1 MMNGRTCLITGA
13 TDGIGKEAAIE
24 LAKKGCNLILIGRN
38 KKKGEKVVEQIRKVA
53 ESYVDIDYFTAD
65 LMLMKEVSRVADEV
79 SRKYPKIDVLLNNV
93 GAYFAFRGVTEEGF
107 ERTFALNHLGYFLMT
122 KKLLPLVEKS
132 NYKRIVNVSSSA
144 HYGIDFE
151 FDNLNG
157 EKKYSGF
164 DVYKKSKLAN
174 VMFTYELAKRVKDK
188 GITANCLH
196 PGFVSTNFGKNNNFL
211 WRNVIRVA
219 MWLTAINVKD
229 GAKTSIHLACSDE
242 VKDITGRF
250 FANCEVKKG
259 SSKAK
264 NEEHNR
270 RLWDISEDYVKKFV

>member
-1 MMNGRTCLITGA
+1 
-13 TDGIGKEAAIE
+13 
-24 LAKKGCNLILIGRN
+24 
-38 KKKGEKVVEQIRKVA
+38 
-53 ESYVDIDYFTAD
+53 
-65 LMLMKEVSRVADEV
+65 MLMKEVSRVADEV
-79 SRKYPKIDVLLNNV
+79 SRKYPKIDILLNNV

-122 KKLLPLVEKS
+122 KKLLPLIEKS

-164 DVYKKSKLAN
+164 DIYKKSKLAN

-250 FANCEVKKG
+250 FANCQVKKG

-264 NEEHNR
+264 NDEHNR
-270 RLWDISEDYVKKFV
+270 RLWDISENYVKKFV

>member
-1 MMNGRTCLITGA
+1 MRGLTSLITGA

-38 KKKGEKVVEQIRKVA
+38 KEKGEKVVEEIRKVA
-53 ESYVDIDYFTAD
+53 ENHVDIDYFVAD

-79 SRKYPKIDVLLNNV
+79 SRKYPKIDILLNNV
-93 GAYFAFRGVTEEGF
+93 GAYFAFRDVTEEGF

-132 NYKRIVNVSSSA
+132 DYKRIVNVSSSA

-151 FDNLNG
+151 FDNMNG

-164 DVYKKSKLAN
+164 DIYKRSKLAN
-174 VMFTYELAKRVKDK
+174 VMFTYELAKRIEGT

-219 MWLTAINVKD
+219 MWLTAISVKD

-250 FANCEVKKG
+250 FANSQIKKG

-270 RLWDISEDYVKKFV
+270 KLWELSEEFVEKFV

>member
-1 MMNGRTCLITGA
+1 MNGRTCLITGA

-38 KKKGEKVVEQIRKVA
+38 KEKGEKVVEEIRKVA
-53 ESYVDIDYFTAD
+53 ENHVDIDYFVAD

-93 GAYFAFRGVTEEGF
+93 GAYFAFRDVTEEGF

-132 NYKRIVNVSSSA
+132 DYKRIVNVSSSA

-151 FDNLNG
+151 FDNMNG

-174 VMFTYELAKRVKDK
+174 VMFTYELAKRIEGT

-219 MWLTAINVKD
+219 MWLTAISVKD

-250 FANCEVKKG
+250 FANSQIKKG

-270 RLWDISEDYVKKFV
+270 KLWELSEEFVEKFV

>member
-1 MMNGRTCLITGA
+1 MRGLTSLITGA

-24 LAKKGCNLILIGRN
+24 LAKKGCNLILIGRS
-38 KKKGEKVVEQIRKVA
+38 KEKGDKVVEEIRKVA
-53 ESYVDIDYFTAD
+53 DSYVDIDYFTAD

-79 SRKYPKIDVLLNNV
+79 SRKYPRIDILLNNV
-93 GAYFAFRGVTEEGF
+93 GAYFAFRDVTEEGF

-132 NYKRIVNVSSSA
+132 DYKRIVNVSSSA

-151 FDNLNG
+151 FDNMNG

-174 VMFTYELAKRVKDK
+174 VMFTYELAKRIEGT

-219 MWLTAINVKD
+219 MWLTAISVKD

-250 FANCEVKKG
+250 FANSQIKKG

-270 RLWDISEDYVKKFV
+270 KLWELSEEFVEKFV

>member
-1 MMNGRTCLITGA
+1 MRGLTCLITGA

-24 LAKKGCNLILIGRN
+24 LAKKGCNLILIGRS
-38 KKKGEKVVEQIRKVA
+38 KEKGDKVVEEIRKVA
-53 ESYVDIDYFTAD
+53 DSYVDIDYFTAD

-93 GAYFAFRGVTEEGF
+93 GAYFAFRDVTEEGF

-132 NYKRIVNVSSSA
+132 DYKRIVNVSSSA

-151 FDNLNG
+151 FDNMNG

-164 DVYKKSKLAN
+164 DIYKRSKLAN
-174 VMFTYELAKRVKDK
+174 VMFTYELAKRIEGT

-219 MWLTAINVKD
+219 MWLTAISVRD

-250 FANCEVKKG
+250 FANSQIKKG

-270 RLWDISEDYVKKFV
+270 KLWELSEEFVEKFV

>member
-1 MMNGRTCLITGA
+1 MNGRTCLITGA
-13 TDGIGKEAAIE
+13 TDGIGKEAAVE

-38 KKKGEKVVEQIRKVA
+38 KEKGEKVVEQIRKVA
-53 ESYVDIDYFTAD
+53 DSYVDIDYFTAD

-93 GAYFAFRGVTEEGF
+93 GAYFAFRGLTEEGF

-164 DVYKKSKLAN
+164 DIYKKSKLAN

-270 RLWDISEDYVKKFV
+270 KLWDISEDYVKKFV

>member
-1 MMNGRTCLITGA
+1 MNGRTCLITGA

-24 LAKKGCNLILIGRN
+24 LAKKGCNLILIGRS
-38 KKKGEKVVEQIRKVA
+38 KEKGEKVVEQIRKVA
-53 ESYVDIDYFTAD
+53 ESHVDIDYFTAN
-65 LMLMKEVSRVADEV
+65 LMLMKEISRVADEV
-79 SRKYPKIDVLLNNV
+79 SRKYPRIDILLNNV
-93 GAYFAFRGVTEEGF
+93 GAYFAFRDVTEEGF

-132 NYKRIVNVSSSA
+132 DYKRIVNVSSSA

-151 FDNLNG
+151 FDNING
-157 EKKYSGF
+157 EKKYTGF
-164 DVYKKSKLAN
+164 DTYKKSKLAN
-174 VMFTYELAKRVKDK
+174 VMFTYELAKRIEGT

-196 PGFVSTNFGKNNNFL
+196 PGFVSTNFGKNNNFF
-211 WRNVIRVA
+211 WRNFIRVA

-242 VKDITGRF
+242 VKDITGKF

-264 NEEHNR
+264 IE
-270 RLWDISEDYVKKFV
+270 LS

>member
-1 MMNGRTCLITGA
+1 MRGLTCLITGA

-53 ESYVDIDYFTAD
+53 DNYVDIDYFTAD

-93 GAYFAFRGVTEEGF
+93 GAYFAFRDVTEEGF

-132 NYKRIVNVSSSA
+132 DYKRIVNVSSSA

-151 FDNLNG
+151 FDNMNG

-174 VMFTYELAKRVKDK
+174 VMFTYELAKRIEGT

-219 MWLTAINVKD
+219 MWLTAISVRD

-250 FANCEVKKG
+250 FANSQIKKG

-270 RLWDISEDYVKKFV
+270 KLWELSEEFVEKFV

>member
-1 MMNGRTCLITGA
+1 MNGRTCLITGA

-24 LAKKGCNLILIGRN
+24 LAKKGCNLILIGRS
-38 KKKGEKVVEQIRKVA
+38 KEKGEKVVEQIRKVA
-53 ESYVDIDYFTAD
+53 DSYVDIDYFTAD

-79 SRKYPKIDVLLNNV
+79 SRKYPKIDILLNNV
-93 GAYFAFRGVTEEGF
+93 GALFSFRDVTEEGF

-132 NYKRIVNVSSSA
+132 DYKRIVNVSSSA

-151 FDNLNG
+151 FDNMNG
-157 EKKYSGF
+157 EKKYTGF
-164 DVYKKSKLAN
+164 DTYKKSKLAN
-174 VMFTYELAKRVKDK
+174 VMFTYELAKRIEGT

-196 PGFVSTNFGKNNNFL
+196 PGFVSTNFGKNNSFL
-211 WRNVIRVA
+211 WRNFIRVA
-219 MWLTAINVKD
+219 MWLIAINVKD

-264 NEEHNR
+264 NEEHNQK
-270 RLWDISEDYVKKFV
+270 LWELSEEFVKPFL

>member
-1 MMNGRTCLITGA
+1 MRGLTCLITGA

-38 KKKGEKVVEQIRKVA
+38 KEKGEKVVEEIRKVA
-53 ESYVDIDYFTAD
+53 DSYVDIDYFTAD

-93 GAYFAFRGVTEEGF
+93 GAYFAFRDVTEEGF

-132 NYKRIVNVSSSA
+132 DYKRIVNVSSSA

-151 FDNLNG
+151 FDNMNG

-164 DVYKKSKLAN
+164 DIYKRSKLAN
-174 VMFTYELAKRVKDK
+174 VMFTYELAKRIEGT

-219 MWLTAINVKD
+219 MWLTAISVKD

-250 FANCEVKKG
+250 FANSQIKKG

-270 RLWDISEDYVKKFV
+270 KLWELSEEFVEKFV

>member
-1 MMNGRTCLITGA
+1 MNGRTCLITGA

-24 LAKKGCNLILIGRN
+24 LAKKGCNLILIGRS
-38 KKKGEKVVEQIRKVA
+38 KEKGEKVVEQIRKVA
-53 ESYVDIDYFTAD
+53 ESHVDIDYFTAD

-79 SRKYPKIDVLLNNV
+79 SRKYPRIDILLNNV
-93 GAYFAFRGVTEEGF
+93 GAVFAFRGVTEEGF

-132 NYKRIVNVSSSA
+132 DYKRIVNVSSSA

-151 FDNLNG
+151 FDNING
-157 EKKYSGF
+157 EKKYTGF
-164 DVYKKSKLAN
+164 DTYKKSKLAN
-174 VMFTYELAKRVKDK
+174 VMFTYELAKRIEGT

-196 PGFVSTNFGKNNNFL
+196 PGFVSTNFGKNNSFL
-211 WRNVIRVA
+211 WRNFIRVA
-219 MWLTAINVKD
+219 MWLIAINVKD

-242 VKDITGRF
+242 VKDITGKF

-264 NEEHNR
+264 NEEHNQK
-270 RLWDISEDYVKKFV
+270 LWELSEEFVKPFL

>member
-1 MMNGRTCLITGA
+1 MRGLTSLITGA

-24 LAKKGCNLILIGRN
+24 LAKKGCNLILIGRS
-38 KKKGEKVVEQIRKVA
+38 KEKGDKVVEEIRKVA
-53 ESYVDIDYFTAD
+53 DSYVDIDYFTAD

-93 GAYFAFRGVTEEGF
+93 GAYFAFRDVTEEGF

-132 NYKRIVNVSSSA
+132 DYKRIVNVSSSA

-151 FDNLNG
+151 FDNMNG
-157 EKKYSGF
+157 EKNYSGF
-164 DVYKKSKLAN
+164 DVYKRSKLAN
-174 VMFTYELAKRVKDK
+174 VMFTYELAKRIEGS

-219 MWLTAINVKD
+219 MWLTAISVKD

-250 FANCEVKKG
+250 FANSQIKKG

-270 RLWDISEDYVKKFV
+270 KLWELSEEFVEKFV

>member
-1 MMNGRTCLITGA
+1 MRGLTSLITGA

-24 LAKKGCNLILIGRN
+24 LAKKGCNLILIGRS
-38 KKKGEKVVEQIRKVA
+38 KEKGDKVVEEIRKVA
-53 ESYVDIDYFTAD
+53 DSYVDIDYFTAD

-93 GAYFAFRGVTEEGF
+93 GAYFAFRDVTEEGF

-132 NYKRIVNVSSSA
+132 DYKRIVNVSSSA

-151 FDNLNG
+151 FDNMNG
-157 EKKYSGF
+157 EKNYSGF

-174 VMFTYELAKRVKDK
+174 VMFTYELAKRIEGT

-219 MWLTAINVKD
+219 MWLTAISVKD

-250 FANCEVKKG
+250 FANSQIKKG

-270 RLWDISEDYVKKFV
+270 KLWELSEEFVEKFV

>member
-1 MMNGRTCLITGA
+1 MRGRICLITGA

-24 LAKKGCNLILIGRN
+24 LAKKGCNLILIGRS
-38 KKKGEKVVEQIRKVA
+38 KEKGEKVVEQIRKVA
-53 ESYVDIDYFTAD
+53 ESHVDIDYFTAD

-79 SRKYPKIDVLLNNV
+79 SKKYPRIDILLNNV
-93 GAYFAFRGVTEEGF
+93 GALFSFRDVTEEGF

-132 NYKRIVNVSSSA
+132 DYKRIVNVSSSA

-151 FDNLNG
+151 FDNMNG
-157 EKKYSGF
+157 EKKYTGF
-164 DVYKKSKLAN
+164 DTYKKSKLAN
-174 VMFTYELAKRVKDK
+174 VMFTYELAKRIEGT

-196 PGFVSTNFGKNNNFL
+196 PGFVSTNFGKNNSFL
-211 WRNVIRVA
+211 WRHFIRVA
-219 MWLTAINVKD
+219 MWLTAISVKD
-229 GAKTSIHLACSDE
+229 GAKTSIHLACSDK
-242 VKDITGRF
+242 VKGITGKF

-264 NEEHNR
+264 NEEHNQK
-270 RLWDISEDYVKKFV
+270 LWELSEEFVKPFL

>member
-1 MMNGRTCLITGA
+1 MRGLTCLITGA

-24 LAKKGCNLILIGRN
+24 LAKKGCNLILIGRS
-38 KKKGEKVVEQIRKVA
+38 KEKGDKVVEEIRKIA
-53 ESYVDIDYFTAD
+53 DSYVDIDYFTAD

-79 SRKYPKIDVLLNNV
+79 SRKYPKIDILLNNV
-93 GAYFAFRGVTEEGF
+93 GAYFAFRDVTEEGF

-132 NYKRIVNVSSSA
+132 DYKRIVNVSSSA

-151 FDNLNG
+151 FDNMNG

-174 VMFTYELAKRVKDK
+174 VMFTYELAKRIEGT

-219 MWLTAINVKD
+219 MWLTAISVKD

-250 FANCEVKKG
+250 FANSQIKKG

-270 RLWDISEDYVKKFV
+270 KLWELSEEFVEKFV

>member
-1 MMNGRTCLITGA
+1 MNGRTCLITGA

-38 KKKGEKVVEQIRKVA
+38 KEKGEKVVEEIRKVA
-53 ESYVDIDYFTAD
+53 ENHVDIDYFVAD

-93 GAYFAFRGVTEEGF
+93 GAYFAFRDVTEEGF

-132 NYKRIVNVSSSA
+132 DYKRIVNVSSSA

-151 FDNLNG
+151 FDNMNG

-211 WRNVIRVA
+211 WRNVIRMA
-219 MWLTAINVKD
+219 MMLTAISVKD
-229 GAKTSIHLACSDE
+229 GAKTSIHLACSDK

-264 NEEHNR
+264 NEEHNQK
-270 RLWDISEDYVKKFV
+270 LWELSEEFVKPFQ

>member
-38 KKKGEKVVEQIRKVA
+38 KKKGEKVVKQIRKVA
-53 ESYVDIDYFTAD
+53 DSYVDIDYFTAD
-65 LMLMKEVSRVADEV
+65 LMLMKEVSRVSDEV

-93 GAYFAFRGVTEEGF
+93 GAYFAFRGLTKEGF

-250 FANCEVKKG
+250 FANCEVKRG

>member
-1 MMNGRTCLITGA
+1 MRGLTCLITGA

-24 LAKKGCNLILIGRN
+24 LAKKGCNLILIGRS
-38 KKKGEKVVEQIRKVA
+38 KEKGDKVVEEIRKIA
-53 ESYVDIDYFTAD
+53 DSYVDIDYFTAD

-93 GAYFAFRGVTEEGF
+93 GAYFAFRDVTEEGF

-132 NYKRIVNVSSSA
+132 DYKRIVNVSSSA

-151 FDNLNG
+151 FDNMNG

-174 VMFTYELAKRVKDK
+174 VMFTYELAKRIEGT

-219 MWLTAINVKD
+219 MWLTAISVRD

-250 FANCEVKKG
+250 FANSQIKKG

-270 RLWDISEDYVKKFV
+270 KLWELSEEFVEKFV

>member
-1 MMNGRTCLITGA
+1 MNGRTCLITGA

-38 KKKGEKVVEQIRKVA
+38 KEKAEKVVEQIRKVA
-53 ESYVDIDYFTAD
+53 DNYVDIDYFTAD

-79 SRKYPKIDVLLNNV
+79 SRKYPKIDILLNNV
-93 GAYFAFRGVTEEGF
+93 GAYFAFRDVTEEGF

-132 NYKRIVNVSSSA
+132 DYKRIVNVSSSA

-151 FDNLNG
+151 FDNMNG

-164 DVYKKSKLAN
+164 DTYKKSKLAN

-211 WRNVIRVA
+211 WRNVIRIA
-219 MWLTAINVKD
+219 MWLTAISVKD

-250 FANCEVKKG
+250 FAASKVKKG

-264 NEEHNR
+264 NEEHNQK
-270 RLWDISEDYVKKFV
+270 LWELSEEAVAPFF

>member
-1 MMNGRTCLITGA
+1 MNGRTCLITGA

-38 KKKGEKVVEQIRKVA
+38 KEKGEKVVEQIRKVA
-53 ESYVDIDYFTAD
+53 DSYVDIDYFTAD

-93 GAYFAFRGVTEEGF
+93 GAYFAFRGLTEEGF

-264 NEEHNR
+264 NEEHNQ
-270 RLWDISEDYVKKFV
+270 RLWDISEDYVKKFI